1 MDTGISEI
9 VGQGEPASG
18 GSVQVYRALRSLLCA
33 TCGTTI
39 SDGALFTRRRVKG
52 IGVSIMPQCSKC
64 APFTLLATRAE
75 KSSLLRSLLA
85 EQPLDSSNQGAA
97 PTDASSEPGGA
108 KEKNIAEEVRRRLGP
123 ALKRGRIRDK

>member
-9 VGQGEPASG
+9 VGQGEPENG

-39 SDGALFTRRRVKG
+39 ADGTLFTRRRVKG
-52 IGVSIMPQCSKC
+52 IGFSIMPQCSKC
-64 APFTLLATRAE
+64 APFTLRAARKE

-85 EQPLDSSNQGAA
+85 EQPLDSSGREAA
-97 PTDASSEPGGA
+97 SANAVSEPGA
-108 KEKNIAEEVRRRLGP
+108 KEKNIAEEVRQRLGP
-123 ALKRGRIRDK
+123 ALRRGRSQDK